1 MKIRT
6 YLVLAVIF
14 FAGCGGNMRAI
25 SADQSE
31 TIKIAYQDGAGTR
44 EIQATS
50 SAGENFIGTL
60 IWIKVA
66 GPSGRYRG
74 ALIGDKGRTL
84 QVEMECNTWTTKCVG
99 TARDNT
105 GAGFFIR

>member
-1 MKIRT
+1 MRVRT
-6 YLVLAVIF
+6 CFVIVTIF
-14 FAGCGGNMRAI
+14 LAGCGGGMRAI
-25 SADQSE
+25 SANQSE
-31 TIKIAYQDGAGTR
+31 SINISYQDGFGTR
-44 EIQATS
+44 DIQATS

-60 IWIKVA
+60 IWIKDV
-66 GPSGRYRG
+66 GNSGRYRG

-84 QVEMECNTWTTKCVG
+84 QVEMECNTFTTKCVG